1 MALVSV
7 NNIAVRGISC
17 CVPQNVE
24 RNMDLT
30 FISPEEIQRFIDGT
44 GVHERRV
51 AGDEVCTSDLG
62 VKAAEELLDELGW
75 NRDSVEMLVFVSQ
88 TADYVLPVT
97 SAILQDRLG
106 FSTKCM
112 AFDIPLGCSGYVYG
126 MSVLTGLMKSFGLKR
141 GILVAGDTS
150 SKWIS
155 KKDKSTYPLFGD
167 AASATAFE
175 FDLTAGN
182 ICFDLGTDGAGYQA
196 IIIPDGGSRNPSSA
210 KSLEYNEIES
220 GINRNS
226 CQLVLDGMDVFS
238 FGISQAPKTVNS
250 LLNHFNFIKENIDFF
265 VFHQA
270 NMMMNKMIAKKLKL
284 PAEKVPYSLKDF
296 GNTSSAT
303 IPLTVVTQLKDEV
316 VNKDLSLI
324 LCGFGVGLSWGTAHL
339 TLQKETKLIFTEY
352 AS

>member
-7 NNIAVRGISC
+7 DNIAVRGVSC
-17 CVPQNVE
+17 CVPQTVE

-51 AGDEVCTSDLG
+51 AGDGVCASDLG
-62 VKAAEELLDELGW
+62 VNAAAKLLDDLGW
-75 NRDSVEMLVFVSQ
+75 SRDSVEILVFVSQ
-88 TADYVLPVT
+88 TPDYLLPVT

-106 FSTKCM
+106 LSIACL
-112 AFDIPLGCSGYVYG
+112 AIDIPLGCSGYIYG
-126 MSVLTGLMKSFGLKR
+126 ISVVTGLMKAFGLKR
-141 GILVAGDTS
+141 GILVAGDT
-150 SKWIS
+150 IS
-155 KKDKSTYPLFGD
+155 KFVSTTDKSTMPLFGD

-175 FDLTAGN
+175 FDPTAGN
-182 ICFDLGTDGAGYQA
+182 IYFDLGTDGSGHEA
-196 IIIPDGGSRNPSSA
+196 IIIPDGGSRNPASA

-238 FGISQAPKTVNS
+238 FGISQAPRTVNS
-250 LLNHFNFIKENIDFF
+250 LLNHYNLDKENIDFF

-303 IPLTVVTQLKDEV
+303 IPLTVVTQLQDAM

-339 TLQKETKLIFTEY
+339 TLQKDTKLIFTEY